1 MEPGTAPL
9 PTPAAEPDDLAV
21 VEEVKR
27 GNREV
32 FEVLVRRHNQ
42 RLYRVGMSYLR
53 RPDQVEDAMQNAYLK
68 AFLHLGRFEGT
79 SAFATW
85 ITRIMINECL
95 ALLRKRNPASVTGDE
110 ELDMLE
116 SPDPEDHAARVASLQ
131 EIKSLL
137 EDAIRALPPR
147 YRVVYM
153 LREVQQLDTQETAR
167 SVGITTE
174 AVRVRLHRARELM
187 KDRLLASAA
196 GVELFSFGSAH
207 CARFTQ
213 RVMTRILAA

>member
-1 MEPGTAPL
+1 MESGTAPL
-9 PTPAAEPDDLAV
+9 PAPAAEPDDLAV

-53 RPDQVEDAMQNAYLK
+53 RPDQVEDAMQNTYLK

-95 ALLRKRNPASVTGDE
+95 ALLRKRNPAGVTGDE
-110 ELDMLE
+110 ELAMLE
-116 SPDPEDHAARVASLQ
+116 SPAPEDHVARLASLQ

-137 EDAIRALPPR
+137 EEAIRALPPR

-187 KDRLLASAA
+187 KDRLLATAA

-207 CARFTQ
+207 CACFTQ